1 MQSDDIVRA
10 SEFCVHH
17 SIELSFIHSLQE
29 HGLVETVIIEE
40 TLFLPTSQLPR
51 LEKILR
57 LHFDLDINLAG
68 VETITHLLERI
79 ESLQE
84 QITKLNNRLK
94 AFEGLS

>member
-1 MQSDDIVRA
+1 MQSEDIVPA

-40 TLFLPTSQLPR
+40 QIFLPASQLPR

-79 ESLQE
+79 ESMQE

-94 AFEGLS
+94 AFEG